1 MLVIFI
7 YLNKFIIKINS
18 IIYLMILSMYYKY

>member
-18 IIYLMILSMYYKY
+18 IIYLIILFMYYKY